1 MPHKFRIWAGDKMLL
16 PEDITS
22 TTYRY
27 LLNRDGVVFG
37 IDLRDMKWDGMLRVS
52 DSSIMFQ
59 IGRKDREGQETYEGD
74 VVKVRDWEDGRKW
87 LIGTV
92 VYDPEECGYCI
103 EFNTGDPEH
112 GGLGISFGAD
122 TDYKILGHKF
132 QEEMQQLIKE
142 QKERFMDPGKEAA
155 VEQPTEKEAV

>member
-122 TDYKILGHKF
+122 LDYKILGHKY

-142 QKERFMDPGKEAA
+142 QKERFMDLRKEAA